1 MLLNSEYSI
10 APNQQLVETINILLG
25 NNTSRISCSNLGVS
39 YEYGKGIRKSGI
51 KALEYY
57 GKACD
62 LKSVIGCK
70 NYARLKK

>member
-1 MLLNSEYSI
+1 LNC
-10 APNQQLVETINILLG
+10 G
-25 NNTSRISCSNLGVS
+25 GGCFNLGVS
-39 YEYGKGIRKSGI
+39 YEYGKAIRKSGI

>member
-1 MLLNSEYSI
+1 M
-10 APNQQLVETINILLG
+10 
-25 NNTSRISCSNLGVS
+25 NNYGGGCSNLGVS